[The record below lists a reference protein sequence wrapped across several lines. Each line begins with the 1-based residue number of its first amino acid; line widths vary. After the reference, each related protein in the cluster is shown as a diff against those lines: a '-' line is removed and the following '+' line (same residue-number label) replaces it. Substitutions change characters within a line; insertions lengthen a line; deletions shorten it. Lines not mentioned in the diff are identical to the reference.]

1 MGLMMKDREDE
12 IVVTLNSIKGY
23 LHRIETTLDE
33 LNGSRCLDVRADL
46 AAYIRRLCLFASVC
60 GCELAYMT
68 REQLKEELE
77 SRENDNPSS
86 NL

>member
-1 MGLMMKDREDE
+1 MKDRENE

-46 AAYIRRLCLFASVC
+46 AAYIRKLCAFASVC
-60 GCELAYMT
+60 GCKLAYMT
-68 REQLKEELE
+68 REQLQEELE
-77 SRENDNPSS
+77 SRENDN
-86 NL
+86 